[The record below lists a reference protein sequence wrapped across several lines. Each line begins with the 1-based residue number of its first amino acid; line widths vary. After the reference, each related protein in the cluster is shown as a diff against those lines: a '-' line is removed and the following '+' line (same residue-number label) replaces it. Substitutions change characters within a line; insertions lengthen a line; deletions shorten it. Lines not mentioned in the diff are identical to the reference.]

1 MYCRQ
6 INGVL
11 HKRDYV
17 VLYCIQVQEVLYV
30 HKYREY
36 FKKNGILQKKEYRKQ
51 GQEVLYVNKYREYK
65 FVKTNT
71 WNAAKK
77 NRKDCK

>member
-1 MYCRQ
+1 MEYC
-6 INGVL
+6 
-11 HKRDYV
+11 K
-17 VLYCIQVQEVLYV
+17 
-30 HKYREY
+30 
-36 FKKNGILQKKEYRKQ
+36 KKEYRKQ